1 MPAPDSVR
9 ASLDWRENMGY
20 LHNGKNE
27 REKENVRFK
36 TIQRTRTVLSAA
48 GAGRPRLSPQT
59 EVHFEMVGFRG
70 AGRVGNLGRGAL
82 FHEQALNP
90 VATLDPSATAASMR
104 ASLMKFFRL
113 ILFFAVTFPLASSR
127 AEMADGVKA
136 IVNDTVITYA
146 QVKDFIAP
154 AADSLQ
160 QQYSAQPDVYSQ
172 KLGDLISDGL
182 EQLEERVLILHDF
195 DMAGYKLPDSILDDW
210 VQDNIRKRFGD
221 RVALMKMLQAQ
232 GMTLEQYRGQVRD
245 QNIESYMRSK
255 NIAAD
260 KIIISPYKI
269 ENYYLAHQDDFKV
282 GDQIKLR
289 MIILNKTGPDDTN
302 TLAMGGEIVSK
313 IKAGATFQEMAS
325 SYSQGKESGDWYER
339 PALRKELAD
348 AAFALK
354 PGQVSDAVET
364 PDSVYILFVEQ
375 ARAAHVRPLGEIR
388 DGIEKNLRTQEQ
400 MNIEKQ
406 WIEKLKRKTY
416 IRIIP

>member
-1 MPAPDSVR
+1 
-9 ASLDWRENMGY
+9 
-20 LHNGKNE
+20 
-27 REKENVRFK
+27 
-36 TIQRTRTVLSAA
+36 
-48 GAGRPRLSPQT
+48 
-59 EVHFEMVGFRG
+59 
-70 AGRVGNLGRGAL
+70 
-82 FHEQALNP
+82 
-90 VATLDPSATAASMR
+90 MR